1 MTTYACMNVKNKKLI
16 INKLNVQ
23 YVRNILKNQKDFLVK
38 IAKLLIIVMIN
49 VKINIIDYIVYIVKI
64 LMNLE

>member
-1 MTTYACMNVKNKKLI
+1 MNVKNKKLI
-16 INKLNVQ
+16 LNKLNVQ

-38 IAKLLIIVMIN
+38 IVKLLIIVEIN

>member
-1 MTTYACMNVKNKKLI
+1 MNVKNKKLI

-38 IAKLLIIVMIN
+38 IVKLLITVMIN
-49 VKINIIDYIVYIVKI
+49 VKINIIDYIVCIVKI